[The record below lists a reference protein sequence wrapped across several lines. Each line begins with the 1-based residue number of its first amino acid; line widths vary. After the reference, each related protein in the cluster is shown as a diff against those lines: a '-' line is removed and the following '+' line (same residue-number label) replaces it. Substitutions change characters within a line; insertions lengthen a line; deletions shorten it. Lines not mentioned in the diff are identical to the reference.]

1 MAHFPCTLLVY
12 PKCCFITYKVQSSS
26 SLLHFPSFSLQK
38 VEGSCFGPT
47 SSKPMLSLNTNQE
60 IRKLTKFGYV
70 SSAYFSSGTSIK
82 SKTI

>member
-1 MAHFPCTLLVY
+1 
-12 PKCCFITYKVQSSS
+12 VQSSS
-26 SLLHFPSFSLQK
+26 SLPHFPSFSLQK
-38 VEGSCFGPT
+38 VEGSCFDPT

-60 IRKLTKFGYV
+60 MRKLIKFGYV